1 MTSSDNADTQRLIQL
16 VEKTE
21 KHDSDFYRQKMG
33 VMWKEYMLTQV
44 DLSPSMC
51 EVVRRQGYNSNR
63 AKPIGIFL
71 GNQPLI
77 AKQDN
82 RMAVDS
88 DEAKRR
94 SLIESFY
101 YHAEVVPGRVGGL
114 DRISRD
120 EVIPHVVEILKASA
134 LPTPA
139 TENLEQYVETH
150 YRAAAQISR

>member
-1 MTSSDNADTQRLIQL
+1 MTSSDNAEQRLIQL

-21 KHDSDFYRQKMG
+21 KHGSEFHREKMG
-33 VMWKEYMLTQV
+33 VAWKKYMLTQV

-51 EVVRRQGYNSNR
+51 ELVRRQGHTSNR
-63 AKPIGIFL
+63 RKPIGIFL
-71 GNQPLI
+71 GNPSLI
-77 AKQDN
+77 AKQD
-82 RMAVDS
+82 RSMAVDS

-101 YHAEVVPGRVGGL
+101 YHAEVAPEESGRL
-114 DRISRD
+114 NRISRD